1 MLSRSFCKVNFPSSI
16 QNSSGPVLR
25 ASGRPEAN
33 DRFRSRYPPPVTAR
47 SPLHTPLCELLGIRH
62 PLLLA
67 PMAGGWSTPE
77 LVAAVTRSGGLGM
90 FGAQGMS
97 AEAIGSAVRRA
108 LELCDGP
115 VGVNVQVPPTTRRNP
130 DDASVHAVLAPFRGE
145 LGLPSEPA
153 APPPTAD
160 PLALIE
166 AALEAGAG
174 VVSAALGDP
183 APLQPLARRA
193 GVPLLAMVTT
203 VEEARRSVEAGADVV
218 IAQGAEAGGHRSS
231 FELPERGLP
240 PLIGSF
246 ALVPLVADA
255 VDVPVVATGGI
266 MDGRGVA
273 AALALGAHGASLGT
287 RFLLA
292 AESGAPGHYRQRLLQ
307 LRPEDTV
314 VSDRVSGRPARWI
327 RNRLVDALDAGPEPL
342 GWPAQ
347 YGAIADVRAKATREP
362 HPDLMPML
370 AGQGA
375 SLAGAV
381 QPAEAIVE
389 RVVAQAAAILGR

>member
-1 MLSRSFCKVNFPSSI
+1 
-16 QNSSGPVLR
+16 
-25 ASGRPEAN
+25 
-33 DRFRSRYPPPVTAR
+33 
-47 SPLHTPLCELLGIRH
+47 LHTSLCELLGIRH
-62 PLLLA
+62 PVLLA

-77 LVAAVTRSGGLGM
+77 LVAAVTRAGGLGV

-97 AEAIGSAVRRA
+97 AEAIGAAVRRA

-130 DDASVHAVLAPFRGE
+130 DEASVHAVLEPFRSE

-153 APPPTAD
+153 APPAAAD
-160 PLALIE
+160 PVALVQ
-166 AALEAGAG
+166 AALDAGAG

-183 APLQPLARRA
+183 APLVPLARGA

-218 IAQGAEAGGHRSS
+218 IAQGAEAGGHRST
-231 FELPERGLP
+231 FDLPEQGLP

-273 AALALGAHGASLGT
+273 AALALGAQGASLGT

-292 AESGAPGHYRQRLLQ
+292 AESGAPDHYRERLLQ
-307 LRPEDTV
+307 LRPQDTV

-327 RNRLVDALDAGPEPL
+327 RNRLVDALDSGPEPL

-375 SLAGAV
+375 GIARAV
-381 QPAEAIVE
+381 EPADAIVE
-389 RVVAQAAAILGR
+389 RVVAEAAAILGR